1 MIDQTLWD
9 KCVAFHGHRCPGLA
23 IGVKAAAIALDFFM
37 DDITDEDH
45 PGITCTSSTSKC
57 PSDGIRCVLGID
69 DGTGLTVAEKEGEL
83 CFDFA
88 RGGKAHYPDH
98 APGETRSQRR
108 GEHRQDPHGQGS
120 GYIRYQN
127 EILIYSADHFTDK
140 AVSYGRLI
148 ILLTLRL
155 IIFFILL

>member
-45 PGITCTSSTSKC
+45 PGITCTCSTTKC

-69 DGTGLTVAEKEGEL
+69 DGTGLTIAEKEGEL

-88 RGGKAHYPDH
+88 REGKH
-98 APGETRSQRR
+98 
-108 GEHRQDPHGQGS
+108 
-120 GYIRYQN
+120 
-127 EILIYSADHFTDK
+127 
-140 AVSYGRLI
+140 I
-148 ILLTLRL
+148 ILTTLPGKHGLSAEENIVRIL
-155 IIFFILL
+155 MGRNQDIFDVKTRY